1 MISLDDLEG
10 NNGGVNLNPIY
21 NQLNIINVN
30 TSSLRI
36 DVNDILSSI
45 STMSG
50 GGGFNYTEQFSAR
63 SSLGLGYNI
72 SDTVSNVS
80 LSDILKFNFG
90 PNCVFDSC
98 TFKKFGNMTLN
109 DTVSACSFETWTNA
123 KLNGDVVGCSFKSG
137 SMINIGDVNNVL
149 SNAFSTARFVNITA
163 SDFLNNSIYG
173 AYNWNINCNNLY
185 NDRFIAGDK
194 VNINAFTASGFSAN
208 NITTLNFSGGN
219 MLSITFNLESI
230 NNQTG
235 NITGCNYYLN
245 EYLSL
250 CGESFSA
257 CQISECGGVNM
268 KYITMRTNTLY
279 DIKSLYITGSNI
291 WENDMSSIYSASVD
305 GFLVSSHY
313 VENPYGIY
321 NLNCS
326 SCSSIIFVGTSNPVG
341 EVNLTCDFGVNL
353 EYGKIKKVNIYG
365 KTVQNESMASI
376 NTLSIKCDSLCDFS
390 GQSINELWFDIKS
403 YKKLDSN
410 SPLYLAQI
418 EILHIPNYLC
428 NNSDFTFNYNAD
440 SISWVDFSDNMPINY
455 ISNGVFDSAAAGFLY
470 LNTQHIM
477 VKGIPISHYTN
488 THNV

>member
-50 GGGFNYTEQFSAR
+50 GGGFGYTEQFSAR

-72 SDTVSNVS
+72 SDTVSSVS
-80 LSDILKFNFG
+80 LSDVLKFNFG
-90 PNCVFDSC
+90 PNCVFDNC
-98 TFKKFGNMTLN
+98 TFKNFGNMTLN

-123 KLNGDVVGCSFKSG
+123 KLNGDVVSCSFKSG
-137 SMINIGDVNNVL
+137 SMINIVDVNNVL

-219 MLSITFNLESI
+219 MLSITFNLETI

-235 NITGCNYYLN
+235 NITACNYYLN
-245 EYLSL
+245 EYLKL
-250 CGESFSA
+250 CGESLSA
-257 CQISECGGVNM
+257 CQISECGNVYLEY
-268 KYITMRTNTLY
+268 KTMRTNTLS
-279 DIKSLYITGSNI
+279 DIKSLYISGSNI
-291 WENDMSSIYSASVD
+291 WENDMSSIYYASID
-305 GFLVSSHY
+305 GFFVSSHY
-313 VENPYGIY
+313 IQNPYGIY
-321 NLNCS
+321 NLNCFS
-326 SCSSIIFVGTSNPVG
+326 YSDVMIDGYPNPIG
-341 EVNLTCDFGVNL
+341 EVNITCDLGVSI
-353 EYGKIKKVNIYG
+353 GCQKIKKINMYG
-365 KTVQNESMASI
+365 KTVQTVSMASVG
-376 NTLSIKCDSLCDFS
+376 TLSIKCDSLCDFS
-390 GQSINELWFDIKS
+390 AQSINDMWLDIKS
-403 YKKLDSN
+403 YKKMDSN
-410 SPLYLAQI
+410 SPLYMAQI

-488 THNV
+488 TYNV

>member
-50 GGGFNYTEQFSAR
+50 GGGFDYTEKFSAR
-63 SSLGLGYNI
+63 SSLRLGYNI
-72 SDTVSNVS
+72 SDNVSSIS
-80 LSDILKFNFG
+80 LSDVIKFNFG
-90 PNCVFDSC
+90 PNCTFNEC
-98 TFKKFGNMTLN
+98 TFNSIRSLTIN
-109 DTVSACSFETWTNA
+109 DVANKCAFSTIRNG
-123 KLNGDVVGCSFKSG
+123 KLFGDVLTCSFKTC
-137 SMINIGDVNNVL
+137 SMLDMTGQDYIA
-149 SNAFSTARFVNITA
+149 SCQFSTARFVNVIC
-163 SDFLNNSIYG
+163 SDFLSNTIYG

-219 MLSITFNLESI
+219 MLSITFNFETI

-235 NITGCNYYLN
+235 NITACNYYQN
-245 EYLSL
+245 EYLNL
-250 CGESFSA
+250 CGESLSA
-257 CQISECGGVNM
+257 CQISECGNVYLEY
-268 KYITMRTNTLY
+268 KTIQTNTLS
-279 DIKSLYITGSNI
+279 DIKSLYISGSNI
-291 WENDMSSIYSASVD
+291 LENDMSSIYYASID
-305 GFLVSSHY
+305 GFFISSHY
-313 VENPYGIY
+313 IQNPYGIY

-326 SCSSIIFVGTSNPVG
+326 SYSDVMIDGYPNPIG
-341 EVNLTCDFGVNL
+341 EVNITCDLGVSI
-353 EYGKIKKVNIYG
+353 GCQKIKKINMYG
-365 KTVQNESMASI
+365 KTVQTASMASVG
-376 NTLSIKCDSLCDFS
+376 TLSIKCDSLCDFS
-390 GQSINELWFDIKS
+390 AQSINDMWLDIKS

-410 SPLYLAQI
+410 SPLYMAQI

-488 THNV
+488 TCNV

>member
-50 GGGFNYTEQFSAR
+50 GGFNYTEQFTAHSA
-63 SSLGLGYNI
+63 LGLGYNI
-72 SDTVSNVS
+72 SDSVSGIS
-80 LSDILKFNFG
+80 LSDVLKFNFG
-90 PNCVFDSC
+90 PNCTFDSC
-98 TFKKFGNMTLN
+98 TFKSIRSLTIN
-109 DTVSACSFETWTNA
+109 DIVNGCEFSSIRNG
-123 KLNGDVVGCSFKSG
+123 KLYGDILTCSFKTCSMLNMSG
-137 SMINIGDVNNVL
+137 QDAIASCP
-149 SNAFSTARFVNITA
+149 FSTARFVNITC
-163 SDFLNNSIYG
+163 SDFLSNSIYG
-173 AYNWNINCNNLY
+173 AYNWNINCNNLQAG
-185 NDRFIAGDK
+185 RFIAGDK
-194 VNINAFTASGFSAN
+194 VNINAFTAGGFSAN
-208 NITTLNFSGGN
+208 NISTLNFSGGN
-219 MLSITFNLESI
+219 FESITFNLETI

-235 NITGCNYYLN
+235 NMTSCNYYLN

-250 CGESFSA
+250 CGESFSG

-291 WENDMSSIYSASVD
+291 WENDMSSIYSASID

-321 NLNCS
+321 DLNCF
-326 SCSSIIFVGTSNPVG
+326 SCSSIIFVGSPDPVG
-341 EVNLTCDFGVNL
+341 EVNLTCDLGVNL

-455 ISNGVFDSAAAGFLY
+455 ISNGVFDSSAAGFLY

-488 THNV
+488 TYNV